1 MASMSGPVV
10 AAFEYT
16 VRDLDQCLS
25 FLVDAMGF
33 PLEYRNRHPQLD
45 AEVATVNA
53 GGVRINLVCPADTG
67 TGIPLED
74 TDSRMSQLNIVVS
87 TEADAVGLK
96 ARLVEAGAPVV
107 ERDGLFFVDTS
118 MTEQLFGVTT
128 AFVMYANDA
137 GDQRGGSPEERDGD
151 SAGGSLP

>member
-1 MASMSGPVV
+1 MASMSRPAV
-10 AAFEYT
+10 AAIEYT

-25 FLVDAMGF
+25 FLVDVLGF
-33 PLEYRNRHPQLD
+33 PLEYRSRHPQLD

-53 GGVRINLVCPADTG
+53 GGVRINLVSPTDTG

-74 TDSRMSQLNIVVS
+74 TDSRMSQLNIVVP
-87 TEADAVGLK
+87 TEADAAGLK
-96 ARLVEAGAPVV
+96 ARLVAAGAPVV

-128 AFVMYANDA
+128 AFVMYATDA
-137 GDQRGGSPEERDGD
+137 GDQPGS
-151 SAGGSLP
+151 SAEVHDEDPATSSTT

>member
-1 MASMSGPVV
+1 MSKPAV
-10 AAFEYT
+10 AALEFT

-25 FLVDAMGF
+25 FLVDALGF

-53 GGVRINLVCPADTG
+53 GRVLINLVSPADTG

-74 TDSRMSQLNIVVS
+74 TDSRMSQLNIVVP

-96 ARLVEAGAPVV
+96 ARLVEAGASVV
-107 ERDGLFFVDTS
+107 ERNGLFFVDTS

-137 GDQRGGSPEERDGD
+137 GDQRGSPEEHEDDPAPGFMT
-151 SAGGSLP
+151 